1 MADRGFTSK
10 ENRRHPTA
18 GGGGYILGEKLRSGS
33 AEAAAAMAR
42 QGRYQDVTANL
53 RVKQVK
59 ISDTER
65 FVICHNPSAA
75 DCDAAVRANLVDR
88 LEAMIAGSD
97 RLTPTK
103 RAELRGV
110 ISTKPGLNRLLRI
123 TPAGLL
129 RVRRRQ
135 GHRRHHWTGSS
146 CSARP
151 TRTCP
156 PRTSRWATSSS
167 SRSNAAGGT

>member
-10 ENRRHPTA
+10 ENRRHLTA

-33 AEAAAAMAR
+33 AEAAAAIAR

-75 DCDAAVRANLVDR
+75 DRDAAVRAT
-88 LEAMIAGSD
+88 S
-97 RLTPTK
+97 
-103 RAELRGV
+103 
-110 ISTKPGLNRLLRI
+110 S
-123 TPAGLL
+123 
-129 RVRRRQ
+129 
-135 GHRRHHWTGSS
+135 TGSK
-146 CSARP
+146 R
-151 TRTCP
+151 
-156 PRTSRWATSSS
+156 
-167 SRSNAAGGT
+167 